1 MSTQAL
7 SNGDRRFARSSRRE
21 RRPRMKRRPRGRD
34 AMRKGGAGR
43 GLFVGLATIDLIYAV
58 ESFPEADRK
67 VEAKSQTAH
76 VGGPATNAAIAFRH
90 LGGEA
95 ALAVA
100 VGGHAL
106 GGVVRAEL
114 AHYGVRLV
122 DLRPEFMGLP
132 SISSVTV
139 DDAGR
144 RSVVS
149 ANAARIGE
157 ATAEVDRELCA
168 WAEVVEV
175 DGHQMKACRQWA
187 EAARALGAHV
197 VLDGG
202 SWKQGT
208 DELLRVVDTAICSA
222 DFHPPGCGSESETM
236 AYLEACGV
244 RQMAITHGAGQI
256 AWRRGAEAGEI
267 APPMVEAVD
276 TMGAGDIFH
285 GAFCRAWTR
294 GAEFAAALAEAAAV
308 ASRSCRYSGTRAW
321 MLEAPGMELS

>member
-1 MSTQAL
+1 
-7 SNGDRRFARSSRRE
+7 
-21 RRPRMKRRPRGRD
+21 
-34 AMRKGGAGR
+34 MRKSGAGH

-67 VEAKSQTAH
+67 VEAKSQAVY
-76 VGGPATNAAIAFRH
+76 VGGPATNAALAFRH

-100 VGGHAL
+100 VGKHAL

-114 AHYGVRLV
+114 EQYGVRLV
-122 DLRPEFMGLP
+122 DLLPEFAGLP

-139 DDAGR
+139 DGAGR

-149 ANAARIGE
+149 ANAARMGE
-157 ATAEVDRELCA
+157 TTAEADRDLCA

-187 EAARALGAHV
+187 AAARAQGAHV

-208 DELLRVVDTAICSA
+208 EELLRVVDTAICSA

-236 AYLEACGV
+236 EYLETRGV
-244 RQMAITHGAGQI
+244 RQVAVTHGAGEI
-256 AWRRGAEAGEI
+256 AWRCGEESGVI
-267 APPMVEAVD
+267 LPPAVEAVD

-294 GAEFAAALAEAAAV
+294 GAEFAAALTEAAAV
-308 ASRSCRYSGTRAW
+308 AARSCRYSGTRAW
-321 MLEAPGMELS
+321 MLEEPGREPS